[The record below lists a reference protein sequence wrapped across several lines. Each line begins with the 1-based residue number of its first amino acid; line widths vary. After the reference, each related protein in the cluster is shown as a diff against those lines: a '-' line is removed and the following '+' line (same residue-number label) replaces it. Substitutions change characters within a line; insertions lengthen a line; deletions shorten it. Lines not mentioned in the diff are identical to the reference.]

1 MALTIPKRVLL
12 RNSSFYTTLLDTN
25 LLGACAGAG
34 WRWLGWAGVGGRGVF
49 DDIIGMHGSNNAK
62 VSAL

>member
-1 MALTIPKRVLL
+1 MCRGWLALAG
-12 RNSSFYTTLLDTN
+12 
-25 LLGACAGAG
+25 LGLEAG
-34 WRWLGWAGVGGRGVF
+34 GVF